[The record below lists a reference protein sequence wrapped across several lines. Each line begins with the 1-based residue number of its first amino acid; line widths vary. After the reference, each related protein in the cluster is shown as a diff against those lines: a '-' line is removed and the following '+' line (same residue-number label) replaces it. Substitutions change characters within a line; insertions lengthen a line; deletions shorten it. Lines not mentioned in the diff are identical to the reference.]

1 MELTIATLR
10 DMKLSW
16 GHPASRV
23 RRASVVAL
31 SAALFLSGCGA
42 AEKLSPRVAV
52 RDAAKSTASQK
63 EGTFTLS
70 FVGSESD
77 INALLNSG
85 AALSADDRKGLELV
99 RNGQISVSAANGTF
113 GLVVKAGNLDRAFE
127 LRYVGQ
133 KLYVRADVAE
143 LAKLAGTTPEE
154 LNATVSALASKPGFE
169 WLSAGASGK
178 WLSADLG
185 LFKDLANKAGNLFG
199 GAGAPLTTSSSSAEK
214 APTDSRFK
222 ALQEAVS
229 KALTED
235 IAIKKL
241 NGDDVG
247 DHYQG
252 TVTSLRAF
260 YAKIQPA
267 LQNAMGAIPIP
278 GGQQLPP
285 ASAVPDKPASMDVWV
300 KSGRVAR
307 LEVPLAQFDPEG
319 SASKAALRLDIARQ
333 ASDVAAPP
341 DAVNV
346 DLTGILTNL
355 FGQFGGLLQGAAGK
369 SPGYD

>member
-1 MELTIATLR
+1 
-10 DMKLSW
+10 MKLSW
-16 GHPASRV
+16 GDPAPRV

-70 FVGSESD
+70 LVGSESD

-85 AALSADDRKGLELV
+85 AALSDDDRKGLELV

-143 LAKLAGTTPEE
+143 LAKLAGTTTEE

-199 GAGAPLTTSSSSAEK
+199 GAGVPLTTSSSSAGEK

-222 ALQEAVS
+222 ALQDAVS

-267 LQNAMGAIPIP
+267 LQNAMEAIPIP

-319 SASKAALRLDIARQ
+319 SASKAALRFDIARQ

-346 DLTGILTNL
+346 DVTGILTNL